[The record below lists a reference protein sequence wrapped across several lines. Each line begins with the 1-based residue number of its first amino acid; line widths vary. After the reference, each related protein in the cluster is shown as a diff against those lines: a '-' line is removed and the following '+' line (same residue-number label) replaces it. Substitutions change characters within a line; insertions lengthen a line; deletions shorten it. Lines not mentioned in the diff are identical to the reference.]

1 MRSGTAPGAASA
13 TPPRVVGRDATLA
26 RLDALLSD
34 LSAAQAEINALEGR
48 RAALLADIADLSEH
62 AERAVLDA
70 DDPHL
75 RRTSSARRREL
86 ARRAVVAEVG
96 TMLHLGEHAAGSLCD
111 HAQTLRRKA
120 PRSLAA
126 LAAGRCSWA
135 HAARVARHLADLE
148 PADARRVEASVAP
161 VLATC
166 TPAQVDA
173 RARRARENIHPEPVE
188 VRAAKASEHRSV
200 YLDDG
205 RDGMAWLTAHLPVT
219 LAHAAYDRLTRTATA
234 LHAETDSLT
243 VSQGRA
249 DALAALLL
257 DDGALDQ
264 SAIPAEPTSARPPS
278 PEHGRGPGPG
288 HGGPGPGRGGRAP
301 QVPAHEAA
309 PVRPVPRIAAIARSI
324 RPQVTV
330 TVPVLTLLGVSD
342 IPADLDGHIP
352 IPPDTARELAA
363 LAPSLRRLLTHP
375 ESGIPLSVG
384 RESYSAPSALRAELT
399 RRDASCRFPGCTV
412 PAVRSDLDHTTAW
425 ADGGTTGADNLAH
438 LCRHHHVLKHQ
449 AGWTARHRPPRGS
462 LPGTQANS
470 TPASASAHILG
481 LNGHLEWTSPTGRR
495 HTTRPDGGVV
505 ATRHDSVPRGTLPTT
520 ADLPPF

>member
-1 MRSGTAPGAASA
+1 MTARSGDAPPGTATGTAPAARPRA
-13 TPPRVVGRDATLA
+13 TGEDATLA

-96 TMLHLGEHAAGSLCD
+96 TTLHLGEHAAANLCD

-161 VLATC
+161 VLATG

-188 VRAAKASEHRSV
+188 VRAAKASEHRAV

-205 RDGMAWLTAHLPVT
+205 RDGMAWLTAHLPAT
-219 LAHAAYDRLTRTATA
+219 HAHAAYDRLTRTATA

-257 DDGALDQ
+257 DDGTLDQ
-264 SAIPAEPTSARPPS
+264 SAVPALPASAAPRPP
-278 PEHGRGPGPG
+278 
-288 HGGPGPGRGGRAP
+288 A
-301 QVPAHEAA
+301 QDPALT
-309 PVRPVPRIAAIARSI
+309 RPVPSIAAIARNI

-342 IPADLDGHIP
+342 IPADLDGHVP
-352 IPPDTARELAA
+352 IAPDTARELAA
-363 LAPSLRRLLTHP
+363 LAPSLRRVLTHP

-384 RESYSAPSALRAELT
+384 RESYTAPSALKAELA
-399 RRDASCRFPGCTV
+399 RRDATCRFPGCTV
-412 PAVRSDLDHTTAW
+412 PAVRSDLDHSTAW

-449 AGWTARHRPPRGS
+449 AGWTVRHRPPPGS
-462 LPGTQANS
+462 RPGTPGS
-470 TPASASAHILG
+470 SPTTPTPASASASASAHSLG

-495 HTTRPDGGVV
+495 HTTCPDGGVV
-505 ATRHDSVPRGTLPTT
+505 ATRHGSVPRGTLPTT